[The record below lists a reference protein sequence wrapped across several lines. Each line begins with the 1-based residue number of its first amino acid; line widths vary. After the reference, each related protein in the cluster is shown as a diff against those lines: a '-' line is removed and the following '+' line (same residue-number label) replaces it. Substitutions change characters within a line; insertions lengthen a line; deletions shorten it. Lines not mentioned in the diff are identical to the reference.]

1 MKVLQIGPFPPPHG
15 GVSVHVYQVR
25 RQLLQS
31 GIACRVV
38 NVDPRAPRSGE
49 YISIRSGVGLF
60 FTLFRH
66 ARRGWLLHV
75 QTNGHNHKSWLVA
88 LTAGLAGRLGPGSL
102 LTLHSGMVPEY
113 LGREKP
119 GSLLARFTCSLFDR
133 IIVVAPEIKEA
144 VRSLGVLPTKIDL
157 LPAFLYGS
165 ASNQEVPELQRLKG
179 RRPLLGV
186 TLSFRPEYGFD
197 LLVEAICQL
206 RRRHPE
212 IACLVMGGGEGQ
224 SQAERLVRDRGLRN
238 HILFMGNVEHDK
250 CLSIISRCDL
260 FVRPTLVDGDANSV
274 REALALEIPVVASNV
289 GNRPD
294 GAILFRAGDA
304 DDLVAKLSATIAEA
318 CFISMVPRKSACLP
332 TSSGQIRSLID
343 IYSSL
348 ETVSGTTA
356 RPIAALRKEQWG
368 S

>member
-1 MKVLQIGPFPPPHG
+1 
-15 GVSVHVYQVR
+15 
-25 RQLLQS
+25 
-31 GIACRVV
+31 
-38 NVDPRAPRSGE
+38 
-49 YISIRSGVGLF
+49 
-60 FTLFRH
+60 
-66 ARRGWLLHV
+66 
-75 QTNGHNHKSWLVA
+75 
-88 LTAGLAGRLGPGSL
+88 
-102 LTLHSGMVPEY
+102 
-113 LGREKP
+113 
-119 GSLLARFTCSLFDR
+119 
-133 IIVVAPEIKEA
+133 
-144 VRSLGVLPTKIDL
+144 
-157 LPAFLYGS
+157 
-165 ASNQEVPELQRLKG
+165 
-179 RRPLLGV
+179 
-186 TLSFRPEYGFD
+186 
-197 LLVEAICQL
+197 
-206 RRRHPE
+206 
-212 IACLVMGGGEGQ
+212 
-224 SQAERLVRDRGLRN
+224 
-238 HILFMGNVEHDK
+238 MGNVEHDK

-304 DDLVAKLSATIAEA
+304 DDLVAKLSAIIAEA